1 MGIYWHALSP
11 GDQNDD
17 LDRSLSENVVNL
29 SKTRECRSILVSSV
43 RLVVES
49 TQLDDDEV
57 DLDVVGDLDEHKP
70 KTIISSFG
78 FMIVLRLWCVGII
91 MSWWMNDIYHS
102 KSKSVVGDND
112 DSEFRIE
119 GDDDH

>member
-11 GDQNDD
+11 GDQKDD
-17 LDRSLSENVVNL
+17 FNRSLSENVVDL
-29 SKTRECRSILVSSV
+29 SKTGECRSVLVSSV
-43 RLVVES
+43 RLLVES

-78 FMIVLRLWCVGII
+78 FMIVLRFWCVGII

-102 KSKSVVGDND
+102 KTKSVVGDND
-112 DSEFRIE
+112 DGEFRIE
-119 GDDDH
+119 GDDDR

>member
-17 LDRSLSENVVNL
+17 LDRSLSENVVDL
-29 SKTRECRSILVSSV
+29 SKTGECRSVLVSSV

-49 TQLDDDEV
+49 TQLDDEV

-78 FMIVLRLWCVGII
+78 FMIVLRFWCV
-91 MSWWMNDIYHS
+91 D
-102 KSKSVVGDND
+102 
-112 DSEFRIE
+112 E
-119 GDDDH
+119 

>member
-1 MGIYWHALSP
+1 MLGVAENVLNAVNFCACLLTLYVAFFPRVKTIPGKAIYGNLLVCP
-11 GDQNDD
+11 GDQKDD
-17 LDRSLSENVVNL
+17 PDRSLSENIVNL
-29 SKTRECRSILVSSV
+29 SKTGECRSALVSSV

-78 FMIVLRLWCVGII
+78 FMIVLRFW
-91 MSWWMNDIYHS
+91 
-102 KSKSVVGDND
+102 
-112 DSEFRIE
+112 
-119 GDDDH
+119 

>member
-29 SKTRECRSILVSSV
+29 SKTGECRSVLVSSV
-43 RLVVES
+43 CLVVES

-57 DLDVVGDLDEHKP
+57 DLDVVDDLDKP

-78 FMIVLRLWCVGII
+78 FMIVLRFW
-91 MSWWMNDIYHS
+91 
-102 KSKSVVGDND
+102 
-112 DSEFRIE
+112 
-119 GDDDH
+119 